1 MYKELTIAQRTIMT
15 PGPVEAHPAV
25 LQAMTN
31 RILGQFDPNFWRSW
45 MRSKK

>member
-25 LQAMTN
+25 LQAN
-31 RILGQFDPNFWRSW
+31 AFLAV
-45 MRSKK
+45 